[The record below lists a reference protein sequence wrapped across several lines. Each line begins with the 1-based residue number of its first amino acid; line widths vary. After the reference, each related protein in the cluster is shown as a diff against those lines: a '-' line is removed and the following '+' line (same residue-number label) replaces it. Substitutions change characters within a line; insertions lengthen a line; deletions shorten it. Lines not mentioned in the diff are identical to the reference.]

1 MMSENYSDY
10 ISVPT
15 GPILKQKE
23 KIDFSGRD
31 RFTSNL
37 IYGWGGYIVVIVA
50 EFIIPRLIGQA
61 LRQSKLGICDFSWS
75 FVNYLNLAMP
85 GLGSSINRYVAKY
98 RAPGDSERLD
108 LSVSTVFYLQLVIT
122 ILVLL
127 SAGVLCWFT
136 PWLLLLNSL
145 GKHTATAQ
153 WTVALWPLL
162 PSIWFLMFSVEYFPD
177 AIDELCT
184 IISMPVRSLSS

>member
-15 GPILKQKE
+15 GPILKHRE

-37 IYGWGGYIVVIVA
+37 NYSWGGYIVVIVA
-50 EFIIPRLIGQA
+50 GFITSRLIDQPLG
-61 LRQSKLGICDFSWS
+61 QSKLGICGFSWS

-98 RAPGDSERLD
+98 RVPGDSERLD
-108 LSVSTVFYLQLVIT
+108 LSGSTVFYLQLVIA

-127 SAGVLCWFT
+127 SAGFT
-136 PWLLLLNSL
+136 PLLLLLNCL
-145 GKHTATAQ
+145 GEHTATAQ

-162 PSIWFLMFSVEYFPD
+162 PSIWFFDVFRGIPSG
-177 AIDELCT
+177 CH
-184 IISMPVRSLSS
+184 